1 MRRNSET
8 RPLVY
13 LVEDDSDDQYMFK
26 MIIKE
31 LGINIELQ
39 LFDNGLAAFEA
50 LLECLNRQDSDI
62 KKTLPDLILLDLNLP
77 IWDGKKTLKR
87 IKNEAELKVIP
98 VVIYTTS
105 KSEYD
110 LQDCY
115 MLGANSFIS
124 KAAEYELL
132 LTQIE
137 RIFNYWFET

>member
-1 MRRNSET
+1 MKRNSGCW
-8 RPLVY
+8 PLVY
-13 LVEDDSDDQYMFK
+13 LIEDDSDDQYMFK
-26 MIIKE
+26 MIVKE

-50 LLECLNRQDSDI
+50 LLKCLDRQDSEI
-62 KKTLPDLILLDLNLP
+62 KKMLPDLILLDLNLP

-115 MLGANSFIS
+115 ALGANSFIS